1 MRSTV
6 LAFDSL
12 IYVPAIVIFTRVW
25 QGSRS
30 SRTQVFM
37 LDSMSTMAANILP
50 PQNLALFVLLVQPAL
65 TIIDFGHFQYNSV
78 MLGVC

>member
-1 MRSTV
+1 
-6 LAFDSL
+6 
-12 IYVPAIVIFTRVW
+12 
-25 QGSRS
+25 
-30 SRTQVFM
+30 M

-50 PQNLALFVLLVQPAL
+50 PQNLALFVLLLQPAL